1 MAPSGLVEK
10 TFFCLPQRL
19 LQSLL
24 LLTELQSLPYEPRC
38 CSPCSYPW
46 SLSFEPHC
54 HSLGCLPFKP
64 NMFKVPSGTSDPATS
79 GVRSIIPDGMECPRF
94 SVPWLPTH
102 PPVAGW
108 QPAFSSPSLDCLSPA
123 SPSLQCKEE
132 GLWLFFFSQK
142 VSMTTGAVAELW
154 LLVKLAVSSLV
165 SLASL
170 RSLI

>member
-10 TFFCLPQRL
+10 TFFAFHKGCC
-19 LQSLL
+19 S
-24 LLTELQSLPYEPRC
+24 PYCCSRSYRVCHMSEPRC

-79 GVRSIIPDGMECPRF
+79 GVRSIIPDCMECPRF

-132 GLWLFFFSQK
+132 GLWLFFFP
-142 VSMTTGAVAELW
+142 
-154 LLVKLAVSSLV
+154 
-165 SLASL
+165 
-170 RSLI
+170 RRFP